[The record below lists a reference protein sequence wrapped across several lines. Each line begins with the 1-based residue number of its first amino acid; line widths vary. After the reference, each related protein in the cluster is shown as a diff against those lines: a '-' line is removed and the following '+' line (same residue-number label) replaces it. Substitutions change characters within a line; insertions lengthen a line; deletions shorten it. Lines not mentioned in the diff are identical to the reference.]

1 MKIAEEEELMV
12 SDHPNSAQ
20 QVDTFVSS
28 IRRSVVRSFSYQK
41 LE

>member
-12 SDHPNSAQ
+12 SDYPNSTQ

-28 IRRSVVRSFSYQK
+28 FRRSVIRS
-41 LE
+41 LG